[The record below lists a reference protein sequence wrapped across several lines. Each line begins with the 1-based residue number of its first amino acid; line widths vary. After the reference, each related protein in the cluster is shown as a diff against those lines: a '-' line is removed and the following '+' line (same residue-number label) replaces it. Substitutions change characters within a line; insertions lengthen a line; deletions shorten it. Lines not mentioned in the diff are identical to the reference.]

1 MGPQFL
7 AVLTMLGRFWV
18 KGQTNCNAW
27 PTVLTMLGRFWV
39 KGQTNCNA
47 WPSWLKVGSGL
58 MSLPLKKWFEYQCV
72 VPENIHLFNKP
83 PAMKGTFVFCLRT
96 PTPLGKTSVNA
107 KSPLTFYL
115 MSVAQKH

>member
-7 AVLTMLGRFWV
+7 AVLTVLGRFWV
-18 KGQTNCNAW
+18 
-27 PTVLTMLGRFWV
+27 R
-39 KGQTNCNA
+39 GQTNCNA

-58 MSLPLKKWFEYQCV
+58 MSLPLKKGFEYQCV
-72 VPENIHLFNKP
+72 VPEKIHLFKKPPPP